1 MDALLAS
8 AGPLKPR
15 KHKPHAR
22 PSNDRHAGP
31 HKSIDRGPD
40 KESIDPTHNSI
51 LSSTRAP
58 SSFHASSLPS
68 GSGSAPIKPD
78 ASIRNIKDKKLRA
91 KVARSDVASKR
102 AVEARDDVNE
112 WLNSAMSG
120 GQGGIEVDED
130 QGEKTWRV
138 GQEEIV
144 REVGVGSGAKKFDLK
159 FEGMGEYMVDY
170 TRNGR
175 YVRPSGRQVARSELP
190 ASSLL
195 GAMLP
200 SRDTLW

>member
-8 AGPLKPR
+8 AGPLKPKR
-15 KHKPHAR
+15 KSR
-22 PSNDRHAGP
+22 PSTSINRHAGP

-51 LSSTRAP
+51 LSQTRVP
-58 SSFHASSLPS
+58 SSFQSNTLPS
-68 GSGSAPIKPD
+68 GSSSTPILPNQ
-78 ASIRNIKDKKLRA
+78 SIRNIKDKKLRA
-91 KVARSDVASKR
+91 KVAREDVASKR
-102 AVEARDDVNE
+102 AVEAREDVNE
-112 WLNSAMSG
+112 WLNAAVSG

-130 QGEKTWRV
+130 QGERTWRV

-144 REVGVGSGAKKFDLK
+144 REVGVASGRKKFDLK

-175 YVRPSGRQVARSELP
+175 
-190 ASSLL
+190 
-195 GAMLP
+195 
-200 SRDTLW
+200 

>member
-8 AGPLKPR
+8 AGPLKP
-15 KHKPHAR
+15 KKYKPR
-22 PSNDRHAGP
+22 PSSEKHAGP

-68 GSGSAPIKPD
+68 GSGSAPLKPD

-91 KVARSDVASKR
+91 KVARVDVASKR
-102 AVEARDDVNE
+102 AEEAREDVDQ

-130 QGEKTWRV
+130 EGERTWRV
-138 GQEEIV
+138 GQDEIV

-175 YVRPSGRQVARSELP
+175 
-190 ASSLL
+190 
-195 GAMLP
+195 
-200 SRDTLW
+200 

>member
-1 MDALLAS
+1 MDALLGY
-8 AGPLKPR
+8 AGPLKPKR
-15 KHKPHAR
+15 NR
-22 PSNDRHAGP
+22 PRPPTDRHAGP

-51 LSSTRAP
+51 LTSTRTP
-58 SSFHASSLPS
+58 ISFHASSLPS
-68 GSGSAPIKPD
+68 GSGSAPLKPD

-91 KVARSDVASKR
+91 KVARTDVASKR
-102 AVEARDDVNE
+102 ATEAREDVNE

-130 QGEKTWRV
+130 EGERTWRV
-138 GQEEIV
+138 GQDEIV

-175 YVRPSGRQVARSELP
+175 
-190 ASSLL
+190 
-195 GAMLP
+195 
-200 SRDTLW
+200 